1 MPTPNFV
8 FFFLTPLC
16 LQLMRFQNYDL
27 GGASRAVSL
36 AIEQTQVNIQWVKEN
51 KDDVLRWFEQ
61 KTSSVR
67 QMEY

>member
-1 MPTPNFV
+1 
-8 FFFLTPLC
+8 
-16 LQLMRFQNYDL
+16 MRFQNYNP
-27 GGASRAVSL
+27 GRASRAVSL

-67 QMEY
+67 QKEY

>member
-1 MPTPNFV
+1 
-8 FFFLTPLC
+8 
-16 LQLMRFQNYDL
+16 MRFQNYDL

-67 QMEY
+67 QKEY